1 MGLLIHVTEVSLFLD
16 VGLETQGDQVGG
28 KHSVEELQGL
38 PQRLLGEHHLAH
50 VETDLWGRD
59 EQRFRS
65 QVACASDPYSWES
78 YPKKVICGPGTK
90 PPLCLARQQGSPGCT
105 GEDA

>member
-65 QVACASDPYSWES
+65 QAALCQRSVFLGVLSEKGNLWPRDKTAPVPGMTA
-78 YPKKVICGPGTK
+78 KVSRVHG
-90 PPLCLARQQGSPGCT
+90 
-105 GEDA
+105 